1 MDSNSVCNHT
11 SNNRSDDVVGVRVVC
26 MFTNQIG
33 RHEVLLPFNHK
44 NYNFRENRN
53 SQVMKGKKSLHCKTV
68 KEGVSCLNV
77 IG

>member
-1 MDSNSVCNHT
+1 
-11 SNNRSDDVVGVRVVC
+11 

-33 RHEVLLPFNHK
+33 RHEVLLHEVLLPFNRK